1 MKNSSLK
8 KKRVVGMILAFLM
21 VFNLVVF
28 TGQVGAFADVT
39 DQSTSGGTDQ
49 SNSGGSASDDTSGST
64 QNNSSG
70 TAQSTS
76 VESTSNGSVTV
87 DFLTNF
93 TELTS
98 VSEIS
103 GKTEIAMIPKKYDN
117 SEVII
122 GLPDGS
128 ALVRP
133 IALASDSEKLGK
145 ISVFE
150 NLVSSSS
157 GASSTDLTN
166 AAGKYCIDPNNKGKV
181 FVVQPSKAGKYFDHC
196 PYGSITYKDNAWY
209 YNCCRSG
216 VTNAGPFYIYS
227 YETKPIEI
235 PLDDIVI
242 KAKNTFTP
250 SLEHRKIDESDFE
263 ATITVENKE
272 INKVIEMSTITLD
285 PTDNSVNPLKGDCT
299 VTAVFGLGE
308 NVAKK
313 EIVAAVQLTS
323 SDIRAKLNTSKYSG
337 TSSKTFTTDDVMV
350 EYRVDD
356 QWHETDEFELLDATV
371 NPLNGDTTISISLAG
386 VNKVVEAA
394 KPISGNVSANGTT
407 DIKELVQSVQTIQAK
422 PNSVIANNSITAV
435 KAAIDIMKSEKLNQY
450 VTEAID
456 LGDANVIVKD
466 DGTAAKLQAKVNT
479 MDASVIANALTP
491 EEIVKVLSG
500 EKVDL
505 RLEVVVD
512 ETSNAKETTGGQ
524 LIEKNLEANQNA
536 YYFTAD
542 LFKIFND
549 NEDDKSSITEFAD
562 AISFTIDIPEE
573 LRSEGRA
580 FTLIASHE
588 NADGTFETFELVDTD
603 DDDTT
608 FTASTT
614 KLCTMALVYAD
625 EAVAETPIVED
636 PVIEPAYNYD
646 VSPETADL
654 RNILWAFIITVSA
667 GAVLVVTFR
676 KEFQ

>member
-1 MKNSSLK
+1 MKNSSSK

-28 TGQVGAFADVT
+28 TGQVGAFA
-39 DQSTSGGTDQ
+39 G
-49 SNSGGSASDDTSGST
+49 DT
-64 QNNSSG
+64 
-70 TAQSTS
+70 
-76 VESTSNGSVTV
+76 TSNGSITI
-87 DFLTNF
+87 DILTNF
-93 TELTS
+93 TEIKGIEQLENYRKT
-98 VSEIS
+98 VSEK
-103 GKTEIAMIPKKYDN
+103 GETAKVVMIPEKYGKDN
-117 SEVII
+117 VIL
-122 GLPDGS
+122 GLPAGS
-128 ALVRP
+128 ALVELKGLVKDSP
-133 IALASDSEKLGK
+133 VAETSDIEKDTSK
-145 ISVFE
+145 IEHVY
-150 NLVSSSS
+150 VP
-157 GASSTDLTN
+157 T
-166 AAGKYCIDPNNKGKV
+166 KGK
-181 FVVQPSKAGKYFDHC
+181 GFDTC
-196 PYGSITYKDNAWY
+196 DYGSIVYLSKDTTLTRRGNDKTMQGSYTLEEDAWF
-209 YNCCRSG
+209 YNCSGSG
-216 VTNAGPFYIYS
+216 VKNVGPFYIYS
-227 YETKPIEI
+227 YETKTLEI
-235 PLDDIVI
+235 SQDDIVI
-242 KAKNTFTP
+242 KAKSTFTP
-250 SLEHRKIDESDFE
+250 SLKPGYINESDFE
-263 ATITVENKE
+263 ATITLKNEV
-272 INKVIEMSTITLD
+272 IDKVINMSPITLD

-299 VTAVFGLGE
+299 VTAVFGMGE
-308 NVAKK
+308 NVARK
-313 EIVAAVQLTS
+313 EVVAAVQLTS
-323 SDIRAKLNTSKYSG
+323 SDIRAKLITSKYSG

-394 KPISGNVSANGTT
+394 KQISGNVSANGTT